1 MHAHRFMNKT
11 AGSILF
17 LMLLRPLFAFAE
29 GPDYL
34 LDLGLI
40 QEAGAIQKSG
50 ELVGRVKFGQGTS
63 NTPSHKYNGLG
74 LGIKP
79 TPWLELRLGL
89 ENRPDVAQ
97 TRLITQ
103 AFWNSEVSA
112 FRFIKNGKI
121 GPERKIIIDYQAS
134 KALNLGLVNASF
146 GLGPRI
152 QYAANENV
160 TVWGGVFK
168 DKAGNSSIAM
178 VLDIKF

>member
-1 MHAHRFMNKT
+1 MNKT

-34 LDLGLI
+34 LDIGLI
-40 QEAGAIQKSG
+40 QEAGAIQKNG
-50 ELVGRVKFGQGTS
+50 ELVGRVTLGQGTS
-63 NTPSHKYNGLG
+63 NAPSHKYNG

-89 ENRPDVAQ
+89 ETRPGVAQ
-97 TRLITQ
+97 TRLTTP
-103 AFWNSEVSA
+103 AFWNSEVPA

-134 KALNLGLVNASF
+134 KNLNLGLVNASY

-168 DKAGNSSIAM
+168 DKTGNSSFAM
-178 VLDIKF
+178 VLDIRF